1 MMLREKKLRLELDS
15 QERSI
20 LLRSLVEMKNRMVKQ
35 GRYTDC
41 VDDVILKV
49 ARANGKR
56 CIR

>member
-20 LLRSLVEMKNRMVKQ
+20 LLRSLVDMKNRMMKQ

-49 ARANGKR
+49 ARAAGKR
-56 CIR
+56 SIR

>member
-20 LLRSLVEMKNRMVKQ
+20 LLRSLVDMKNRMMKQ

-49 ARANGKR
+49 VRTADKKCRR
-56 CIR
+56 

>member
-1 MMLREKKLRLELDS
+1 MLREKKLRLELDS

-20 LLRSLVEMKNRMVKQ
+20 LLRSLVDMKNRMMKQ

-49 ARANGKR
+49 ARMTGKR
-56 CIR
+56 GIR

>member
-20 LLRSLVEMKNRMVKQ
+20 LLRSLVDMKNRMMKQ

-49 ARANGKR
+49 ARMTGKR
-56 CIR
+56 GIR